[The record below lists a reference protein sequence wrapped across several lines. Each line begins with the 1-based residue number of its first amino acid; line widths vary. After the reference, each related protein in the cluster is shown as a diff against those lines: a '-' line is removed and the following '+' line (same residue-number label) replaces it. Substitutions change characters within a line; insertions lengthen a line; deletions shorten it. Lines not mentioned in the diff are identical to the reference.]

1 MKLITERVNP
11 KELPVLSASSLNM
24 FMKDPALWVLKHFY
38 GAKSGENIYASRGK
52 LIEAAITAKTPEE
65 EAKAWEE
72 YHTSVFQFEDDDL
85 SKSIE
90 DNLPWWIS
98 EGKSALKYL
107 EFDHGDYVAQTEVK
121 GEIEGLPFIGYI
133 DLRFKNFDVDIKT
146 SNKLPSI
153 VSRGARKG
161 RLPADKRDNVRQ
173 QLVYQMITNRPQS
186 LLYLSPEGHYLH
198 RVDLEEY
205 KELHGELIV
214 NVNAIKK
221 LLSMDIDDILANTIP
236 KWNQMRHSIYWDD
249 QLRDLAVELWGD
261 YEL

>member
-1 MKLITERVNP
+1 MKLITERVNA

-38 GAKSGENIYASRGK
+38 GARSGENIYASRGK

-72 YHTSVFQFEDDDL
+72 YDTSIFQFEDDDL

-98 EGKSALKYL
+98 EGKIALADMVK
-107 EFDHGDYVAQTEVK
+107 EFGDYETQIEVK

-133 DLRFKNFDVDIKT
+133 DLQFAGLDADIKT
-146 SNKLPSI
+146 ANKLPSI
-153 VSRGARKG
+153 VSRGLRKG
-161 RLPADKRDNVRQ
+161 MLPADKRDNVRQ
-173 QLVYQMITNRPQS
+173 QVVYNIIRNKPQA
-186 LLYLSPEGHYLH
+186 LLYLSPDGSHLH
-198 RVDLEEY
+198 PVSVEEAQ
-205 KELHGELIV
+205 ELRGELV
-214 NVNAIKK
+214 ANVNAIKK

-236 KWNQMRHSIYWDD
+236 KWKQMRHSIYWDD
-249 QLRDLAVELWGD
+249 QLRDLAMELWGD

>member
-1 MKLITERVNP
+1 MKLIETRVNA

-38 GAKSGENIYASRGK
+38 GARSGENIYASRGK
-52 LIEAAITAKTPEE
+52 LIEAAITALTPEE
-65 EAKAWEE
+65 HERAWNE
-72 YHTSVFQFEDDDL
+72 YHTSVFQFADDDL

-90 DNLPWWIS
+90 EKLPWWIS
-98 EGKSALKYL
+98 EGKAALNNL
-107 EFDHGDYVAQTEVK
+107 MDDFGDYVAQTEVK

-133 DLRFKNFDVDIKT
+133 DLQFKDLAVDIKT
-146 SNKLPSI
+146 ANKLPSI
-153 VSRGARKG
+153 VSRGPRKG
-161 RLPADKRDNVRQ
+161 MMPADKRDNVRQ
-173 QLVYQMITNRPQS
+173 QVVYNMITNKPQS
-186 LLYLSPEGHYLH
+186 LLYLSPDGHYLH
-198 RVDLEEY
+198 RIGAEEDQ
-205 KELHGELIV
+205 ELRGELIV

-249 QLRDLAVELWGD
+249 QLRDLAMELWGD